1 MYFNN
6 LSWLF
11 ERLYPDLIWR
21 QSKTDNA
28 QPSIALTFDDG
39 PIPNVTPFVLETLE
53 KFNVKATFFMVG
65 DNAARNPSLVQ
76 EIHAAGHA
84 IGNHTQNHLNG
95 WKTPEKIYLENIV
108 KAEESI
114 LNALAGKKLSL
125 SKQGKKLFRPP
136 YGLLKRALIPSLS
149 PDFDIVMWDVLPGD
163 FNPLLPPSV
172 CLHKANKFSRD
183 RSVLIF
189 HDSIKAFPALKSVL
203 PQYLMRMKE
212 KGFTFSQL

>member
-21 QSKTDNA
+21 QTKTEK
-28 QPSIALTFDDG
+28 PSIALTFDDG
-39 PIPNVTPFVLETLE
+39 PIPKVTPFVLETLE
-53 KFNVKATFFMVG
+53 KHNVKATFFMVG
-65 DNAARNPSLVQ
+65 DNATRNPSLVQ

-95 WKTPEKIYLENIV
+95 WKTPDKAYLENIY

-114 LNALAGKKLSL
+114 LNALAGKSLSL

-136 YGLLKRALIPSLS
+136 YGLLKRALIPQLT
-149 PDFDIVMWDVLPGD
+149 PDFDIIMWDVLPGD
-163 FNPLLPPSV
+163 FNPLLPPKI
-172 CLHKANKFSRD
+172 CLKKAVKFSQD

-189 HDSIKAFPALKSVL
+189 HDSVKAFPALESVL
-203 PQYLMRMKE
+203 PEYLIRMKE